1 LEVEIVTSAGTQERS
16 FPLYPIPPRSGSYPC
31 LASLH
36 SAIWL
41 ELNLEPIEE
50 PQLAMHVSAGPR
62 FGTDFAENAAAAAFM
77 VALME
82 SERIAFRSEALLPP
96 EGASTSM
103 SLGDEKRREELAL
116 YRDVYADLALIEKAL
131 DVRLDLPERMRPR
144 TSM

>member
-1 LEVEIVTSAGTQERS
+1 VTLTSGFQLSFPQAPVLLKEVLADGWTANAGTVRPGEPVDLEVEIVTSAGTQERS

-82 SERIAFRSEALLPP
+82 SEPSPFAPRRCSRRK
-96 EGASTSM
+96 AS
-103 SLGDEKRREELAL
+103 
-116 YRDVYADLALIEKAL
+116 
-131 DVRLDLPERMRPR
+131 RPR
-144 TSM
+144 